1 MNRALF
7 AGLSGTL
14 AFQNR
19 LDVVANNLANADT
32 VAYKEARVTFS
43 DALYETLRGGRAGS
57 DLGLGGLNP
66 LQIGSGVSL
75 GSVQVRHSQGSLER
89 TGQALD
95 AAIEGRGMF
104 VLSDGA
110 GTFYTRDGASVLD
123 STNTLVGATSGFR
136 VQGWMGTDGQ
146 VDSTG
151 PTSDLTFELGELWPA
166 EATENATF
174 VGNLDATAQDGD
186 QITTTIGVYDS
197 LGTMHEITATFT
209 KTANVNEWTC
219 EATYGTDSASVDL
232 TFDANGR
239 LTGADSVSLD
249 LTLTNGAT
257 SPQSVAISLAQ
268 LTQLSQTSSVAVASQ
283 DGRPP
288 AALVSVQ
295 MAEDGVI
302 QGQFSDGRTQTLA
315 QIALANFPNS
325 GGLRQ
330 SGANIYEEAQASGMA
345 AIGPAN
351 SGGRGHIVSQSLE
364 MSNVDMTR
372 AFVDMIT
379 TQRGF
384 QASTRVIATANE
396 MLDDVVRLIR
406 S

>member
-19 LDVVANNLANADT
+19 LDVVANNIANADT
-32 VAYKEARVTFS
+32 VAYNEARVTFS

-66 LQIGSGVSL
+66 MQIGSGVSL

-95 AAIEGRGMF
+95 AAVDGHGMF

-110 GTFYTRDGASVLD
+110 GTFYTRDGAFILD
-123 STNTLVGATSGFR
+123 NTNTLVGATTGFR
-136 VQGWMGTDGQ
+136 VQGWMATDGQ

-151 PTSDLTFELGELWPA
+151 GTSDLTFQVGELWPA
-166 EATENATF
+166 EATENATV
-174 VGNLDATAQDGD
+174 VGNLDATAAEGD
-186 QITTTIGVYDS
+186 QITTTVGVYDS
-197 LGTMHEITATFT
+197 LGTMHEIAATFT
-209 KTANVNEWTC
+209 RTANPNEWTC
-219 EATYGTDSASVDL
+219 EAIYGADSASATL

-239 LTGADSVSLD
+239 LTGTDSVALD

-257 SPQSVAISLAQ
+257 SPQSVDISLAQ
-268 LTQLSQTSSVAVASQ
+268 LTQLSQASSVAVASQ

-295 MAEDGVI
+295 MAQDGIV

-315 QIALANFPNS
+315 QVALANFPNV
-325 GGLRQ
+325 GGLRRT
-330 SGANIYEEAQASGMA
+330 GANIYEEAPA
-345 AIGPAN
+345 AGVVTIGAAGV
-351 SGGRGHIVSQSLE
+351 GGRGHIVSQSLE
-364 MSNVDMTR
+364 MSNVDITR
-372 AFVDMIT
+372 AFVEMIT
-379 TQRGF
+379 TQRSF
-384 QASTRVIATANE
+384 QASTRVIATANR
-396 MLDDVVRLIR
+396 MLDDVVRLVQ